1 MAAEAA
7 RKPTPDFVDAGKM
20 NIYLDSPE
28 VGLVSI
34 SYEAAVNEWNLDDV
48 TGFGKSI
55 VVPESVFRRAAENF
69 LKGS

>member
-1 MAAEAA
+1 MPPEVKS
-7 RKPTPDFVDAGKM
+7 KPDSLDMGKL

-34 SYEAAVNEWNLDDV
+34 TYEASVNEWNLDDV
-48 TGFGKSI
+48 SGFGKSL
-55 VVPESVFRRAAENF
+55 VVPEAVFRKAAENF